1 MSNHLPEVTQLA
13 HSRSRALGQAISP
26 KALLFTLELPC
37 LSESA
42 YVRGWHEKERETT
55 VVSSQTVHLILGK
68 GWGFSGG
75 DGKRRKW
82 GGGQGQVCGPGFL
95 TIYYLYSRHL
105 TWLTHRRRVYLIEE
119 RLENHCEGLM
129 LVELAGGQE
138 ILPGFLREREE
149 STYMFESPNQHTRT
163 PHSTTSTHDR
173 QLCAAWKARPPL
185 PYTLGLLRT
194 EIEYSFVS
202 EAPALGHTR

>member
-82 GGGQGQVCGPGFL
+82 GGGRGRCVAQA
-95 TIYYLYSRHL
+95 S
-105 TWLTHRRRVYLIEE
+105 
-119 RLENHCEGLM
+119 
-129 LVELAGGQE
+129 
-138 ILPGFLREREE
+138 
-149 STYMFESPNQHTRT
+149 SP
-163 PHSTTSTHDR
+163 STTYTHDTSHGS
-173 QLCAAWKARPPL
+173 L
-185 PYTLGLLRT
+185 T
-194 EIEYSFVS
+194 EGGSTS
-202 EAPALGHTR
+202 